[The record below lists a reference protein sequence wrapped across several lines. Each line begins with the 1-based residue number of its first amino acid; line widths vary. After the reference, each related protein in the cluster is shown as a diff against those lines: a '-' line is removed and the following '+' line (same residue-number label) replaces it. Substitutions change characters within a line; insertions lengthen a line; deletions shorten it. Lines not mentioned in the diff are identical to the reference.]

1 VLLQHA
7 HQVIALGLAQ
17 AASAAG
23 VAPAVH
29 LGKAVADVCEVAQ
42 AARPDLI
49 GTPPEGNARL
59 DVSADQELI

>member
-1 VLLQHA
+1 VLPQHA
-7 HQVIALGLAQ
+7 HQIIALGLAQ
-17 AASAAG
+17 AATAG

-29 LGKAVADVCEVAQ
+29 LGKPVANVCEVAQ

-59 DVSADQELI
+59 DVSADQELV

>member
-7 HQVIALGLAQ
+7 HQVIALGFAQ

-29 LGKAVADVCEVAQ
+29 IGKPVANVCEVAQ

-49 GTPPEGNARL
+49 RTPPESDARL